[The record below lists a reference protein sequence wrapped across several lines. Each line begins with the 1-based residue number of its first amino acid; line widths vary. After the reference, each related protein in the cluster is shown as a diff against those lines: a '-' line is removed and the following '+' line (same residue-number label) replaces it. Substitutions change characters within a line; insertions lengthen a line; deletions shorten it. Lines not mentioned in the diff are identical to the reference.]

1 MEQETLLE
9 LIAMGRDAWNQWRE
23 KNTAIDIN
31 LSGSDLSNQN
41 LSGFD
46 FSQANLSYC
55 NFAKADL
62 SGANLISANLK
73 HANLSFANLEH
84 ANLIAAELAHADLTL
99 AHIKGAKLLTAQL
112 NGANF
117 SYVDF
122 TGHSL
127 QGMDF
132 RQSKLCGANLR
143 YQDLSAMNLTETDLS
158 QADLTGASLE
168 DCNLQ
173 GANLAR
179 AILDEAVFESAYLKE
194 VNLSFT
200 NLSGKNL
207 NQINLTGANLE
218 QVDLR
223 NASLENACLDNAIL
237 TGAKLYNVKTSGW
250 SVKNIRCESA
260 YWDVDGLVVSRYR
273 GKEFERL
280 YAASIVIDL
289 RYDKYIA
296 PHELTALPIFVEH
309 LEARHWGSK
318 LRVKSIEE
326 EAGGSRVKIVVQD
339 TGGYDPELLEQE
351 LKEEA
356 SQLVAAQMAMRQD
369 KRLLAE
375 FRESI
380 AQLKNHFWP
389 QLLELAADSET
400 GQTRL
405 FTVMLMDLTGF
416 SRWKGDELQEK
427 LSLFRGL
434 IKPILKRWKASY
446 PNMEGDSL
454 RATFQNASVGVACAC
469 MIRNVLQAAGFP
481 CRIGIDLGEVTL
493 QHNEVTDQTD
503 LSGEAVNFAARL
515 ESHCEPGEVLVSER
529 VWHYVRQQEE
539 YFAFEPR
546 SVRLNKGVGHL
557 KAGEKIHCYRVN
569 MIKTLV

>member
-1 MEQETLLE
+1 MEQNTLME
-9 LIAMGRDAWNQWRE
+9 LIEMGRDAWNEWRE
-23 KNTAIDIN
+23 KNEALDID
-31 LSGSDLSNQN
+31 LSGSDFSNRD
-41 LSGFD
+41 LSGYD
-46 FSQANLSYC
+46 FSQVNLSYC
-55 NFAKADL
+55 NLAKADL
-62 SGANLISANLK
+62 NGASFISANLK
-73 HANLSFANLEH
+73 HANLSFCNLEQ

-99 AHIKGAKLLTAQL
+99 AHIKGAKFLTAQL
-112 NGANF
+112 TGANF

-122 TGHSL
+122 SGHSL

-132 RQSKLCGANLR
+132 RQSKLSGANLR
-143 YQDLSAMNLTETDLS
+143 HQDLSAMDFAETDLS

-168 DCNLQ
+168 DANLQ
-173 GANLAR
+173 GANLTR
-179 AILDEAVFESAYLKE
+179 AILDDAIFESAHLKE

-200 NLSGKNL
+200 NLSGKSFKNL
-207 NQINLTGANLE
+207 NLAGANLE

-223 NASLENACLDNAIL
+223 NANLENACLDNAIL

-250 SVKNIRCESA
+250 SVKNIRCENA
-260 YWDVDGLVVSRYR
+260 YWDGDGLVATRYR

-296 PHELTALPIFVEH
+296 PHELTSLPIFVEH
-309 LEARHWGSK
+309 LEARHWGTK

-326 EAGGSRVKIVVQD
+326 EAGGSRVKVIVQD

-369 KRLLAE
+369 RRLLAE

-389 QLLELAADSET
+389 QLLELAADNET

-405 FTVMLMDLTGF
+405 YTVMLMDLTGF

-469 MIRNVLQAAGFP
+469 MIRNVLDAAGFP
-481 CRIGIDLGEVTL
+481 CRIGMDLGEVTL

-515 ESHCEPGEVLVSER
+515 ESHCETSEVLISER
-529 VWHYVRQQEE
+529 VWHYARQQEE

-546 SVRLNKGVGHL
+546 SVRLNKGVGNI

-569 MIKTLV
+569 MTKTLV